1 MVTIARV
8 VGAHGLRGELKLA
21 LESDVVA
28 RFAPPLTVLVD
39 SSPERELTLTAFR
52 LHGRWG
58 LAAFAGM
65 EDRSAAEAL
74 IGRSLMVRD
83 EDRWPLPEGRYYAD
97 DLVGM
102 AAVGVGGADL
112 GRVQGV
118 VPGLAHDLLQL
129 SSGPLVPMVRA
140 WVAIDPETRRVTV
153 LMPLESVVDDAH

>member
-1 MVTIARV
+1 MTTDSALLTHKPTV
-8 VGAHGLRGELKLA
+8 VRTHLCGQDLLLHPRLNKGTAFTFE
-21 LESDVVA
+21 
-28 RFAPPLTVLVD
+28 
-39 SSPERELTLTAFR
+39 ERTAFR

-140 WVAIDPETRRVTV
+140 WVAIDSETRRVTV